1 MTEEKLAAA
10 ACMAGLGF
18 TEDMLLGGLVGSQNV
33 CGAAES
39 LGWVGRGHVDTA
51 DSTLRSMM
59 LIVVV
64 HGWLPR

>member
-1 MTEEKLAAA
+1 
-10 ACMAGLGF
+10 MAGLAF
-18 TEDMLLGGLVGSQNV
+18 TDDMLLGGLVGSQNV

-39 LGWVGRGHVDTA
+39 LETVGHGHVDTV

-59 LIVVV
+59 FIVVV